1 MRTRAAALLA
11 FSLVL
16 LLQAVVGEE
25 AVGRLPWRIEPGF
38 PASPAQST
46 VLVVL
51 NKSDQ
56 QAALV
61 DPETYRV
68 LAKLPTGKGPH
79 EAAAS
84 PDGRYAYISNYGIF
98 GVSHSGE
105 QPRPEQGNTITV
117 LDLARRAVKSTFNLG
132 SFSRPHGLWVSR
144 DGTRVWVTCEGALAV
159 LELDAATGKIL
170 KAWRTNQLTSHMVVP
185 TPDERKLYVANVG
198 SGTVSVIERTS
209 GRVTTIST
217 AVGSEGIDVSPDGN
231 EVWVANRTAHTLS
244 VISTASDRVAASFPS
259 GGRTPIRVKFTPDG
273 KQVWVSNAGTNTV
286 TVFDAAARQ
295 LIATVEVGEAPVGMV
310 ITPDGRRAFVANT
323 AANRVTVLDV
333 ASRKILHTF
342 STGKEPDGMAWAA
355 SP

>member
-11 FSLVL
+11 FSLVS

-25 AVGRLPWRIEPGF
+25 ASGRLAWRVGPGF

-68 LAKLPTGKGPH
+68 LAKLPTGNGPH

-98 GVSHSGE
+98 AKA
-105 QPRPEQGNTITV
+105 EQGNTITV

-159 LELDAATGKIL
+159 LELDAATGKVL

-231 EVWVANRTAHTLS
+231 EVWVANRTANTLS

-259 GGRTPIRVKFTPDG
+259 GGRMPIRAKFTPDG
-273 KQVWVSNAGTNTV
+273 KQVWVSNAGSNTV
-286 TVFDAAARQ
+286 TVFDAASRQ
-295 LIATVEVGEAPVGMV
+295 LVATVEVGEVPVGIV

-323 AANRVTVLDV
+323 TANQVTVLDV